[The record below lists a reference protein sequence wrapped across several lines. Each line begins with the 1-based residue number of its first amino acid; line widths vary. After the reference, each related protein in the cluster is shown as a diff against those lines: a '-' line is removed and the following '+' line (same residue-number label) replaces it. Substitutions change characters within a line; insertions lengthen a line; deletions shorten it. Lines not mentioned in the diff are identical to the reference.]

1 MVDLM
6 KNATVFESNCNCF
19 PVHPLENQR
28 KLTRLL
34 FHFLLALHFAHIR
47 VFIFRPFRI
56 YEGVQC
62 VNNTSD
68 LLLSWQW

>member
-1 MVDLM
+1 MEVDLLMVDLM

-34 FHFLLALHFAHIR
+34 FHFLLALHFAHSIGSL
-47 VFIFRPFRI
+47 
-56 YEGVQC
+56 Y
-62 VNNTSD
+62 SA
-68 LLLSWQW
+68 LLGFMRGAVR